1 MPPKGSRKRTA
12 NDSSPPP
19 AKRRATPSSAF
30 KKGKQSLFDAIDD
43 RKTAVSTPEETK
55 AFLEKLGDS
64 DSSDLSAVDSDDFED
79 VPLTKK
85 RKSDRSDREPDAKDD
100 EEEEEE
106 EDEMDWEDAIQ
117 ADEGASKE
125 QDYAVADD
133 DIGDVSISI
142 NEDGSRVVAG
152 TELAASKLKKGPSK
166 RERLVRNGTH
176 CIHTQALMWHNAIR
190 NSWLNDTDL
199 QKVLTDGLTEG
210 VWQEVDRW
218 REDMGMPEQD
228 RPGKSK
234 KKRNKG
240 KKDKKKGKNGEKRD
254 GRDWGID
261 ADRLEKGAVNMSRG
275 DPLLRLLKILTAYW
289 RKRFTVNAPGL
300 RKQGYMPIERL
311 AAEVN
316 AWKKDHNDIERFGE
330 RLESVADLRRLA
342 KTCEGSRDVGA
353 QLFVALLRGLGL
365 DVRLVANLQPA
376 GIGWGK
382 VEEAHPP
389 KVSQKDKNGEDE
401 DEEADSPRKKKPSR
415 GFGKK
420 KSTNKADLKAA
431 LTPTATR
438 KSNRTSNAEIIT
450 IDSDD
455 DEDSALSSVPD
466 DVDDDSDA
474 SIIEVTPTAAKKSK
488 KKYDRDLHY
497 PHYWAEVI
505 SSVSNQ
511 VIPVD
516 PIVLSTVATN
526 GELLATFE
534 PRGKLA
540 DQAKQVMCYTIAHAA
555 DGSAKDVTVRYLKK
569 HQLPGRTKGYRMPVE
584 RIKVLNKRGKVRKY
598 EDYDWFKTVMSVFE
612 RPQKKR
618 TVADDLEESTDLK
631 PFKPVDEK
639 KGVEVESLQWYKQ
652 SAEFVLERH
661 LRREEALLPSA
672 KPVKTFTAG
681 KGDKAAEEP
690 VYRRK
695 DVVNCKTAESWHK
708 EGREIKLG
716 EQPMKLVKMR
726 AVTTMRKREIEEIER
741 ETGETAKQGLFARSQ
756 TDWIIPPPIG
766 ADRQIPRNA
775 FGNIDVYVPSMV
787 PKGAVHIPFKGTAR
801 VCRDLNISHA
811 EACTGFEFGKRMAIP
826 ILTGVVVAE
835 ENEDAVMELWQER
848 EAEKKRKEDT
858 KREAQMLGLWRK
870 FVMGMRIVER
880 MKAEYAGSGSTEEIN
895 PFVRRA
901 KQQAVQRGEEEEGK
915 EEAQGIYESFADHA
929 ARGGG
934 FFHEGEGEED
944 VEGDKKAKAT
954 ITVTTDDVD
963 MEGGGFL
970 MDDEE
975 QEQNGMNGTNA
986 TKAHVKPM
994 SLAEAMKLREQAN
1007 NEDEEEE
1014 ELSEMEEEPV
1024 KPVAKPQRKAPS
1036 AKPATKPSASK
1047 KTPPAKRG
1055 RKSLK
1060 PPTPPSEDEEEL
1072 DDLSDEQ
1079 VEEEPVKSRTSRRSS
1094 GRSSVKKS
1102 PAKAKRVTSPYFSHE
1117 EIDNDDVELDDEED
1131 DDGEEEVVKP
1141 RATTARTRGRAR

>member
-12 NDSSPPP
+12 AESSSPP
-19 AKRRATPSSAF
+19 AKRRATPKPPP

-43 RKTAVSTPEETK
+43 KKAVLSTPEETK

-85 RKSDRSDREPDAKDD
+85 RKSDQPEREPKEVEEDDD
-100 EEEEEE
+100 ED
-106 EDEMDWEDAIQ
+106 DEMDWEDAIQ

-125 QDYAVADD
+125 QDYGIADD

-176 CIHTQALMWHNAIR
+176 CIHMQALMWHNAIR
-190 NSWLNDTDL
+190 NSWLNDKEL
-199 QKVLTDGLTEG
+199 QKILTDGLSEG

-218 REDMGMPEQD
+218 REDMGLPEQG

-234 KKRNKG
+234 KKKSKG
-240 KKDKKKGKNGEKRD
+240 KKDKRKSKDGEKRD

-289 RKRFTVNAPGL
+289 RKRFTVNAPGI
-300 RKQGYMPIERL
+300 RKQGYMPIKRL
-311 AAEVN
+311 AAEMN
-316 AWKKDHNDIERFGE
+316 AWKKDHNDVERFGE
-330 RLESVADLRRLA
+330 RLESVTDLRGLA

-382 VEEAHPP
+382 IEEAHPP
-389 KVSQKDKNGEDE
+389 KVSQKDKDGDDE
-401 DEEADSPRKKKPSR
+401 DEETDSPKKKKPSR
-415 GFGKK
+415 GSGKK
-420 KSTNKADLKAA
+420 KPINKADLKVA

-438 KSNRTSNAEIIT
+438 KSNRMSNAEIIT

-455 DEDSALSSVPD
+455 DDESALSSAPD
-466 DVDDDSDA
+466 DVDDDDA
-474 SIIEVTPTAAKKSK
+474 SIIEVTPTTAKKSK
-488 KKYDRDLHY
+488 KKYDRDLHF

-584 RIKVLNKRGKVRKY
+584 RIKVLNKRGKVRRY

-618 TVADDLEESTDLK
+618 TVTDDLEESIDLK

-639 KGVEVESLQWYKQ
+639 KGAEVESLQWYKQ

-716 EQPMKLVKMR
+716 EQAMKLVKMR

-766 ADRQIPRNA
+766 TDRQIPRNA

-787 PKGAVHIPFKGTAR
+787 PKGAVHISLKGTAR

-826 ILTGVVVAE
+826 VLTGVVIAE

-858 KREAQMLGLWRK
+858 KRESQMLGLWRK

-880 MKAEYAGSGSTEEIN
+880 MKAEYADSGSTEEIN

-901 KQQAVQRGEEEEGK
+901 KQQAVQRGEEKQGK
-915 EEAQGIYESFADHA
+915 EEAQGFYESFADHA
-929 ARGGG
+929 AGGGG
-934 FFHEGEGEED
+934 FFQEGEGEED
-944 VEGDKKAKAT
+944 EEEDKKTKAT
-954 ITVTTDDVD
+954 ITVTTDGMD

-975 QEQNGMNGTNA
+975 QEQKGTNGT
-986 TKAHVKPM
+986 KAPVKPM

-1007 NEDEEEE
+1007 NENEDEED
-1014 ELSEMEEEPV
+1014 LSEMDEEPI
-1024 KPVAKPQRKAPS
+1024 KPAPKSRRKPT
-1036 AKPATKPSASK
+1036 AKPATKRSAAK
-1047 KTPPAKRG
+1047 KTPPAKKV

-1060 PPTPPSEDEEEL
+1060 PPTSPSEDEEDEE
-1072 DDLSDEQ
+1072 DLSDE
-1079 VEEEPVKSRTSRRSS
+1079 ELEIEPVKPTTSRQSS
-1094 GRSSVKKS
+1094 GRSLVKKS
-1102 PAKAKRVTSPYFSHE
+1102 PVKAKRVTSPYFSHE
-1117 EIDNDDVELDDEED
+1117 EMDDNDMDVDDDDDDE
-1131 DDGEEEVVKP
+1131 DGEEEVVKP

>member
-1 MPPKGSRKRTA
+1 MPPKGSRKRA
-12 NDSSPPP
+12 SADSSPPS
-19 AKRRATPSSAF
+19 AKRRATPKTAS
-30 KKGKQSLFDAIDD
+30 KKGKQSLFDTIDD
-43 RKTAVSTPEETK
+43 KKAAVSTPEQTK
-55 AFLEKLGDS
+55 AFLEQLGDS
-64 DSSDLSAVDSDDFED
+64 DSSDLNAVDSDEFED

-85 RKSDRSDREPDAKDD
+85 RKIEQVGKDNNETAED
-100 EEEEEE
+100 EDED

-117 ADEGASKE
+117 ADDGPAKE
-125 QDYAVADD
+125 RDRGIADD

-176 CIHTQALMWHNAIR
+176 CIHMQALMWHNAIR
-190 NSWLNDTDL
+190 NSWLNDKEL
-199 QKVLTDGLTEG
+199 QKILTGDLTEG

-218 REDMGMPEQD
+218 REDMGLPDQD

-234 KKRNKG
+234 KKGKG
-240 KKDKKKGKNGEKRD
+240 KKGKRKSKDGEKRD

-300 RKQGYMPIERL
+300 RKQGYMPIKRL
-311 AAEVN
+311 AAEIN
-316 AWKKDHNDIERFGE
+316 AWKKDQNDVERFGE
-330 RLESVADLRRLA
+330 RLESVQDLRKLA

-365 DVRLVANLQPA
+365 EVRLVANLQPA

-382 VEEAHPP
+382 SEEAYHP
-389 KVSQKDKNGEDE
+389 KVSQEGKNGESGDE
-401 DEEADSPRKKKPSR
+401 PVDSPKKKTASRTTVSGKKKPI
-415 GFGKK
+415 
-420 KSTNKADLKAA
+420 NKADLKAA
-431 LTPTATR
+431 LTPSATR
-438 KSNRTSNAEIIT
+438 KSTRTSNAEVIT
-450 IDSDD
+450 IDDDD
-455 DEDSALSSVPD
+455 DEGDQSALSSVPGD
-466 DVDDDSDA
+466 IDDDDDA
-474 SIIEVTPTAAKKSK
+474 SVIDVTPTPLKKPK
-488 KKYDRDLHY
+488 KKYDRDLHF
-497 PHYWAEVI
+497 PHYWAEVT

-540 DQAKQVMCYTIAHAA
+540 DQAKQVMCYTVAHAA

-584 RIKVLNKRGKVRKY
+584 KIKVLNKRGKVRKY

-612 RPQKKR
+612 RPLKKR
-618 TVADDLEESTDLK
+618 TAADDLEESTDLK

-639 KGVEVESLQWYKQ
+639 NKVEVESLSWYKQ

-690 VYRRK
+690 VYLRK
-695 DVVNCKTAESWHK
+695 DVVACKTAESWHK
-708 EGREIKLG
+708 EGREIMLG

-766 ADRQIPRNA
+766 PDRLIPRNA

-787 PKGAVHIPFKGTAR
+787 PKGAIHIPLKGTAR

-835 ENEDAVMELWQER
+835 ENEDAVIDLWQER
-848 EAEKKRKEDT
+848 DAEKKRKEDT

-880 MKAEYAGSGSTEEIN
+880 MKAEYADSGSTEEIN
-895 PFVRRA
+895 PFARRA
-901 KQQAVQRGEEEEGK
+901 QQKAVNRGDEGM
-915 EEAQGIYESFADHA
+915 YESFAEHA
-929 ARGGG
+929 AG
-934 FFHEGEGEED
+934 
-944 VEGDKKAKAT
+944 
-954 ITVTTDDVD
+954 
-963 MEGGGFL
+963 GGGFL
-970 MDDEE
+970 QEGESGEEATPQKAKPTIAVTADGVDMDGDGGFLIDDEN
-975 QEQNGMNGTNA
+975 QESSKTNHQ
-986 TKAHVKPM
+986 KLSVKPM
-994 SLAEAMKLREQAN
+994 SLAEAAKLREQSNKSSAS
-1007 NEDEEEE
+1007 DTDI
-1014 ELSEMEEEPV
+1014 SEMDEGPV
-1024 KPVAKPQRKAPS
+1024 KPVPKTRRKAP
-1036 AKPATKPSASK
+1036 AKAAVK
-1047 KTPPAKRG
+1047 KTPPVKRG

-1060 PPTPPSEDEEEL
+1060 PPTTPSEEDEEEEEEEN
-1072 DDLSDEQ
+1072 DVSDEGGDD
-1079 VEEEPVKSRTSRRSS
+1079 EDESMPAKERRSTA
-1094 GRSSVKKS
+1094 RSAGKKKS
-1102 PAKAKRVTSPYFSHE
+1102 LGKAKRVTSPYFSHE
-1117 EIDNDDVELDDEED
+1117 EMDDSDM
-1131 DDGEEEVVKP
+1131 DDGDVEVVKP
-1141 RATTARTRGRAR
+1141 RATTARTRGRAK